1 MVTTVIL
8 IRHGKPQTGEGSNRT
23 DPPLST
29 EGETLTRRVAMH
41 LNKQGYKPDLILCSP
56 LARARQSA
64 EIMAKVTPAPIQS
77 IEALGGS
84 FDQDA
89 LIAKLP
95 QPGDNKTIYMVGH
108 DPTLTLFAHNLVG
121 EKILPAGLSK
131 SGSVVIS
138 FNESIALGKGH
149 MVAYYHPDRIS

>member
-1 MVTTVIL
+1 MATKVVL

-29 EGETLTRRVAMH
+29 EGETATRKVALH
-41 LNKQGYKPDLILCSP
+41 LDKQGHKPDLILCSP
-56 LARARQSA
+56 LARAQQSA
-64 EIMAKVTPAPIQS
+64 EIVAKVTPAPIQS
-77 IEALGGS
+77 VEALGGS

-95 QPGDNKTIYMVGH
+95 SPSENKTVYMVGH

-131 SGSVVIS
+131 SGSVVIE
-138 FNESIALGKGH
+138 FNDTVALGKGR

>member
-1 MVTTVIL
+1 MATTVIL
-8 IRHGKPQTGEGSNRT
+8 IRHGKPQTGEGTNRT

-29 EGETLTRRVAMH
+29 EGETATRRVAMH
-41 LNKQGYKPDLILCSP
+41 LNKEGYKPDLILCSP
-56 LARARQSA
+56 LARAQQSA
-64 EIMAKVTPAPIQS
+64 EIIAKVSPAPIQS

-95 QPGDNKTIYMVGH
+95 PPNHDKTIYLVGH

-121 EKILPAGLSK
+121 QKVLPAGLSK
-131 SGSVVIS
+131 SGSVVIEFS
-138 FNESIALGKGH
+138 DQVALGKGR
-149 MVAYYHPDRIS
+149 MVSYYHPDRI